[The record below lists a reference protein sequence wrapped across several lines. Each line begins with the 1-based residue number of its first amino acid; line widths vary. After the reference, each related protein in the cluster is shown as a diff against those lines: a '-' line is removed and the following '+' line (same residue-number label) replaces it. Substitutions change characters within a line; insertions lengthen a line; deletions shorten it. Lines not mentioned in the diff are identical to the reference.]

1 MTLDSWAVTS
11 HDGRTVQYAYKE
23 LSDGTA
29 AISATANGCTT
40 MILQRNLR
48 APMTRGQ
55 VEAAFEQNFAS
66 SGPLIQPRSG
76 GASVGR

>member
-1 MTLDSWAVTS
+1 MTLDSWSVIA
-11 HDGRTVQYAYKE
+11 HDGRTIQYAYKE

-29 AISATANGCTT
+29 AISTTADGCTT

-48 APMTRGQ
+48 APMTRAQ
-55 VEAAFEQNFAS
+55 VEAAFEHNFAS
-66 SGPLIQPRSG
+66 SGHPIQSRSG

>member
-1 MTLDSWAVTS
+1 MNLDSWLVTS
-11 HDGRTVQYAYKE
+11 FDGRTIQYAYKE

-48 APMTRGQ
+48 APMTRAQ

-66 SGPLIQPRSG
+66 SGPLVRPRSG
-76 GASVGR
+76 ATSLGR